1 VIQKQADC
9 MIRIIALLVL
19 FIFSLEAK
27 TYTYTNSLI
36 NSKSPYLLQHAHNP
50 IHWHTWDKRAFTLA
64 KHEHKLIFLSI
75 GYSTCHWCHEMERQS
90 FSNLKVAKILNKY
103 YISIA
108 VDKEQRPDIDR
119 HFQSIYTM
127 MHKHSGGWPL
137 TVFLT
142 PNAKPF
148 FTATYLPRQSKDGYI
163 GLLSLLQYFA
173 KLHRY
178 NNSKIKDAAAKIV
191 QLQSIISK
199 GESLPATKITSSI
212 TSSFLNGI
220 KKRYDKD
227 NPGIN
232 IEPKFPHA
240 SIINT
245 LIFIYQTT
253 KNKRALH
260 LATAMLNTMAKG
272 GIYDQLSGGF
282 FRYATD
288 ERWIDPHFEK
298 MLYTNAGLL
307 RDYIKA
313 YDITKKPLYLHVIK
327 QTIAFM
333 QRRFQKNSLYFSA
346 TDADSYNTKTK
357 QLQEGAY
364 YLFTYNNAKKA
375 LSSHGIKN
383 IKTALAYL
391 GITKNGD
398 FKNNQSNIYINPFIK
413 KPPNIALVKKIL
425 LALRKKRPYPFIDKK
440 ILTSW
445 NSLYIKSLFLAGD
458 LNHKYHNMAIRS
470 LNRLIDAVYI
480 KHTLYHEKIG
490 TYAPHIKANL
500 EDYSFLIQTLIVGY
514 EKSFASRY
522 LTLANTLTKQAIKI
536 FYKHHIWY
544 IALRPYK
551 IKATLFNN
559 AHVNPLAIMTDNL
572 LKLAILQEN
581 LSYQDMAKTIFVKN
595 SLLLNRYSWL
605 IPQTVVEYEKYKKG
619 FIGIKSTKN
628 RLQILKDKLKNR
640 YPLVLYKATD
650 NIKYMACMVNNCFAY
665 SKNTDNIIKAIVS
678 KYAK

>member
-1 VIQKQADC
+1 
-9 MIRIIALLVL
+9 MIKIIFLLV
-19 FIFSLEAK
+19 FFVFSLEAK
-27 TYTYTNSLI
+27 AYTYTNLLI
-36 NSKSPYLLQHAHNP
+36 HSKSPYLLQHAHNP
-50 IHWHTWDKRAFTLA
+50 IHWHTWDKKAFTLA
-64 KHEHKLIFLSI
+64 KHKHKLIFLSI

-127 MHKHSGGWPL
+127 MHKRSGGWPL

-163 GLLSLLQYFA
+163 GLLPLLQYFA
-173 KLHRY
+173 KLHRHH
-178 NNSKIKDAAAKIV
+178 NRKIKDAAAKIV
-191 QLQSIISK
+191 QLQSIMSK
-199 GESLPATKITSSI
+199 DENLPATKITSST
-212 TSSFLNGI
+212 TSLFLNGI
-220 KKRYDKD
+220 KKQYDKD

-240 SIINT
+240 SAINS
-245 LIFIYQTT
+245 LIFIYQTS
-253 KNKRALH
+253 KNTTALH
-260 LATAMLNTMAKG
+260 LATSMLSTMAKG

-282 FRYATD
+282 FRYTTD

-307 RDYIKA
+307 QDYIKA
-313 YDITKKPLYLHVIK
+313 YGITKKPLYLHVIK

-333 QRRFQKNSLYFSA
+333 QRRFQKNNLYFSA
-346 TDADSYNTKTK
+346 TDADSYNPKTK

-364 YLFTYNNAKKA
+364 YLFTYNNAKRA

-383 IKTALAYL
+383 IKIALAYL

-398 FKNNQSNIYINPFIK
+398 FKDNQSNVYINPFIK
-413 KPPNIALVKKIL
+413 KPTDIALVKKIL
-425 LALRKKRPYPFIDKK
+425 LTLRRRRPYPFIDKK

-458 LNHKYHNMAIRS
+458 LNRHYQDMAIKS
-470 LNRLIDAVYI
+470 LNRLISAVYI

-490 TYAPHIKANL
+490 TYVPHIKANL
-500 EDYSFLIQTLIVGY
+500 EDYSFLIQTLIAGY
-514 EKSFASRY
+514 EKSFTSRY
-522 LTLANTLTKQAIKI
+522 LTLADTLVKQAIRK

-544 IALRPYK
+544 IALKPFK

-581 LSYQDMAKTIFVKN
+581 LSYQNMAKTIFIQN
-595 SLLLNRYSWL
+595 SLLLNRYPWL

-619 FIGIKSTKN
+619 FIGIKATKTK
-628 RLQILKDKLKNR
+628 LKILKYKLKNR
-640 YPLVLYKATD
+640 YPLVLYKAT
-650 NIKYMACMVNNCFAY
+650 NNAQYMACMVNNCFAY
-665 SKNTDNIIKAIVS
+665 SKNADNIIKAIAS
-678 KYAK
+678 KYTK